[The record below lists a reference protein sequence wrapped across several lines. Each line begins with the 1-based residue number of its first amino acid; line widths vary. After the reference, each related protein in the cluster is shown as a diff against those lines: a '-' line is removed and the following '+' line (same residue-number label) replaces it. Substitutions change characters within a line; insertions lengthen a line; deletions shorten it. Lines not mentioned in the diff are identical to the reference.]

1 MGIRLPVPR
10 PHEQTVHVECLPS
23 KHDGDIHLNAV
34 ATDRAASLLQLHLNT
49 TRPSWLASGDNIGAL
64 RATS

>member
-1 MGIRLPVPR
+1 M
-10 PHEQTVHVECLPS
+10 
-23 KHDGDIHLNAV
+23 